1 MLSRAIAACCAL
13 LVSSAVFAQV
23 YPHKPVR
30 IVVPYPPGGTNDIL
44 GRIVGERLQKALGQS
59 FPVENR
65 SGAGGM
71 IGAEVVAK
79 SEPDGYTLLLSSSG
93 PLAVALDLFQKV
105 PYNVA
110 RDFAPV
116 SMVADVTVV
125 LVSYPG
131 FKPKTVKEVIDYAKG
146 NPGGLR
152 VALPALGS
160 MHHLLAEIFRVQAG
174 IKVNMIPYKGTGPAV
189 VDLMAGHVDIDFEN
203 LPAVISHIRSGR
215 LHAMAVASD
224 QRTDLLSEVATMKE
238 LGLPELSAAP
248 WFALVAPAATPKD
261 VVARLN
267 KAVNGI
273 LADPETKA
281 LLAKQGANPV
291 LYTPEQTGAFIRQ
304 EIAKWSKAVKD
315 SGAKL
320 Q

>member
-1 MLSRAIAACCAL
+1 MLRIIAACCAL
-13 LVSSAVFAQV
+13 LVSASVFAQA

-30 IVVPYPPGGTNDIL
+30 IIVPYPPGGTNDIL
-44 GRIVGERLQKALGQS
+44 GRIIGERLQKALGQA

-65 SGAGGM
+65 SGAGGV

-79 SEPDGYTLLLSSSG
+79 SDPDGYTLLLSSSG

-105 PYNVA
+105 PYNVP

-116 SMVADVTVV
+116 SMIADVTVV

-131 FKPKTVKEVIDYAKG
+131 FKPKTVKEVIEYAKA

-174 IKVNMIPYKGTGPAV
+174 VKVNMIPYKGTGPAV
-189 VDLMAGHVDIDFEN
+189 VDLIAGHVDIDFEN
-203 LPAVISHIRSGR
+203 LPAVIGHIRSGR

-224 QRTDLLSEVATMKE
+224 QRTELLPEVATMRE
-238 LGLPELSAAP
+238 LGIPELSAAP
-248 WFALVAPAATPKD
+248 WFALVAPSATPKEI
-261 VVARLN
+261 VSRLN

-291 LYTPEQTGAFIRQ
+291 IYTPEQTSTFIRQ